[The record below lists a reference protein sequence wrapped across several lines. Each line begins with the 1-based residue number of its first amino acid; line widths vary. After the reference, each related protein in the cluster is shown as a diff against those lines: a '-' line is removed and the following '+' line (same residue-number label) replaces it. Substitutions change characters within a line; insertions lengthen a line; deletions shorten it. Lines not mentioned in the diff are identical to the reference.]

1 MRLALALLSIASAA
15 ASAKPPKLVPA
26 AEVDAV
32 RLFARP
38 AAEALAPALQPAL
51 GALEAACTAGDAGE
65 LREGRGSGPEPS
77 ELRNSWMPL
86 EARVFSVPGF
96 DEPVAI
102 AEARC
107 VLGKV
112 GFETHTWVRV
122 LSEPPKDLDLGG
134 TLAFDEVKATSRGLV
149 GVTYLDKIRGAPS
162 RCRFTWLKQTSTGA
176 LRGGASWETPAAGEG
191 AFATCE

>member
-1 MRLALALLSIASAA
+1 MRISVVLVSLVSAA

-26 AEVDAV
+26 PEVDAI

-51 GALEAACTAGDAGE
+51 GALEAACSAGDTGE
-65 LREGRGSGPEPS
+65 I
-77 ELRNSWMPL
+77 RNSWNPL

-96 DEPVAI
+96 DDPVVV

-122 LSEPPKDLDLGG
+122 LSDPPRDLDLGG
-134 TLAFDEVKATSRGLV
+134 TLAFDAVRATTRGLV
-149 GVTYLDKIRGAPS
+149 GVTYLDKVRGAPS
-162 RCRFTWLKQTSTGA
+162 RCRFTHLKPTSHGA
-176 LRGGASWETPAAGEG
+176 IRKGEHWETPAVGEG